1 VGHETPV
8 SDQVS
13 DNGTEHSGISAP
25 GPGRLA
31 TGKIIKRRPSEVL
44 RDEAVGHP
52 STHRWTLATVG
63 RPKARGPAPECFGP
77 LSRVTNPKMAS
88 VWQVLV
94 SGGGFEGDSVAEC
107 FKLADVVAFL
117 GVGVDVS
124 VVVVDAEVV
133 EPGVGVGKEV
143 PDDHQQ

>member
-1 VGHETPV
+1 MGHETPV

-77 LSRVTNPKMAS
+77 LSRVTN
-88 VWQVLV
+88 
-94 SGGGFEGDSVAEC
+94 
-107 FKLADVVAFL
+107 
-117 GVGVDVS
+117 
-124 VVVVDAEVV
+124 
-133 EPGVGVGKEV
+133 
-143 PDDHQQ
+143 